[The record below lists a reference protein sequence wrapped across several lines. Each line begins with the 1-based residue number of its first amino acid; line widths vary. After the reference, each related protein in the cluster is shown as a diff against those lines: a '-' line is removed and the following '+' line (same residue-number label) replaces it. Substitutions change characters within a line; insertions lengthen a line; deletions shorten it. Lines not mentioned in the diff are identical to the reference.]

1 MNESADNLN
10 NMNATPTDPIEPV
23 AEKSLPESESVIP
36 MTETLDQDAEPIV
49 VPTDS
54 CTSDK
59 EDGSV
64 VQADCMNESIEPSP
78 QAKVVESAPSDITT
92 DAVDAR
98 SDGANVNSTQQ
109 SDWIYAQAPHIDS
122 SKKKKKKSTGKAL
135 FVALTGIVLVCVVAF
150 AAVLFSG
157 DGQYDEGNSLSDVPE
172 ISAVSSADHDEEGLS
187 AAEIYQKTFKSCVS
201 VLAYEQN
208 SGELSIL
215 GSGVICQ
222 EDTQGKYTYI
232 VTCAHVIN
240 ESDYNIKIETWDGK
254 VYTAEVVNY
263 DDTNDIGVVRI
274 AASGL
279 QIAEFGDSTELQPGA
294 SVYALGTPY
303 SSKFAGTF
311 TRGMVSAVNRLV
323 TTKTSYQL
331 SCIQHDA
338 PINNGNSGGALFN
351 AYGQVV
357 GINALKISASGYE
370 GLGFA
375 VPSETVLKVVN
386 SIIETGI
393 APKTPKLGISYIQA
407 IYYSQFLAEFIEE
420 NNYPGG
426 AIVVAEIT
434 KDSGLYNTELQV
446 NDIIIGVNGL
456 ELTTPDV
463 LVQIIQNAHVGDTL
477 TLSVIRI
484 IMNEDNTDY
493 VDVEEFEVTAALTEK
508 KNDES
513 STDSQYEGYE
523 DFYEYFGDDSGDY
536 EDFYDYFYDYFYGGG
551 NSYGNNDTP
560 EGDNRFSIPND

>member
-1 MNESADNLN
+1 MNDMENNNQDLFGNQTAPQSGTEEVSDIPVSAIDEGSSVTDDLQDDSSSMSSSCNPDAQVQQDKKIECVDESTEEPLQQPTATAQGNVDASASPFLDAPPAVSYQQ
-10 NMNATPTDPIEPV
+10 MNA
-23 AEKSLPESESVIP
+23 
-36 MTETLDQDAEPIV
+36 
-49 VPTDS
+49 
-54 CTSDK
+54 
-59 EDGSV
+59 
-64 VQADCMNESIEPSP
+64 QAAYS
-78 QAKVVESAPSDITT
+78 
-92 DAVDAR
+92 
-98 SDGANVNSTQQ
+98 QQ
-109 SDWIYAQAPHIDS
+109 SQFTDG
-122 SKKKKKKSTGKAL
+122 KKPKKSKGKAI
-135 FVALTGIVLVCVVAF
+135 FVALAGILLVCVAAIF
-150 AAVLFSG
+150 AITLSRSG
-157 DGQYDEGNSLSDVPE
+157 TSNGNNSLSDVPE
-172 ISAVSSADHDEEGLS
+172 ISAVSSADYEEEGLS

-201 VLAYEQN
+201 VLAYKED
-208 SGELSIL
+208 SGELNIL

-222 EDTQGKYTYI
+222 EDEQGKYTYI
-232 VTCAHVIN
+232 ATCAHVIN
-240 ESDYNIKIETWDGK
+240 DTDYNVKIETWDGK
-254 VYTAEVVNY
+254 VYTAEVVNF

-279 QIAEFGDSTELQPGA
+279 QVAQFGDSSELQPGA
-294 SVYALGTPY
+294 TVYALGTPY

-375 VPSETVLKVVN
+375 VPSQTVIKVVN

-393 APKTPKLGISYIQA
+393 APKTPKLGISYVQA

-434 KDSGLYNTELQV
+434 KDSSLYDTELQV
-446 NDIIIGVNGL
+446 NDIIIGVNGQ

-463 LVQIIQNAHVGDTL
+463 LVQIIQNANVGDTL

-493 VDVEEFEVTAALTEK
+493 VDVKSFEVTAALTEK
-508 KNDES
+508 TNESES
-513 STDSQYEGYE
+513 SQSQYDGYE

-551 NSYGNNDTP
+551 NSYGQNDTP
-560 EGDNRFSIPND
+560 EGDNRFTIPEK

>member
-78 QAKVVESAPSDITT
+78 QAEVVESAPSDITT
-92 DAVDAR
+92 AAVDAC

-222 EDTQGKYTYI
+222 EDTHGKYTYI

-323 TTKTSYQL
+323 TTKTS
-331 SCIQHDA
+331 
-338 PINNGNSGGALFN
+338 
-351 AYGQVV
+351 
-357 GINALKISASGYE
+357 
-370 GLGFA
+370 
-375 VPSETVLKVVN
+375 
-386 SIIETGI
+386 
-393 APKTPKLGISYIQA
+393 
-407 IYYSQFLAEFIEE
+407 
-420 NNYPGG
+420 
-426 AIVVAEIT
+426 
-434 KDSGLYNTELQV
+434 
-446 NDIIIGVNGL
+446 
-456 ELTTPDV
+456 
-463 LVQIIQNAHVGDTL
+463 
-477 TLSVIRI
+477 
-484 IMNEDNTDY
+484 
-493 VDVEEFEVTAALTEK
+493 
-508 KNDES
+508 
-513 STDSQYEGYE
+513 
-523 DFYEYFGDDSGDY
+523 
-536 EDFYDYFYDYFYGGG
+536 
-551 NSYGNNDTP
+551 
-560 EGDNRFSIPND
+560 

>member
-1 MNESADNLN
+1 MNDMENNNQDLFGNQTAPQSGTGEVSDIPVSSNDEGSSVTDDLQDDSSTMSSYCNPDAQVQQDKKIECADESTEEPLQQPTATAQGNVDASASPFLDAPPAVSYQQ
-10 NMNATPTDPIEPV
+10 MNA
-23 AEKSLPESESVIP
+23 
-36 MTETLDQDAEPIV
+36 
-49 VPTDS
+49 
-54 CTSDK
+54 
-59 EDGSV
+59 
-64 VQADCMNESIEPSP
+64 QAAYSQ
-78 QAKVVESAPSDITT
+78 QAQFT
-92 DAVDAR
+92 DA
-98 SDGANVNSTQQ
+98 
-109 SDWIYAQAPHIDS
+109 
-122 SKKKKKKSTGKAL
+122 KKTKKSKGKAI
-135 FVALTGIVLVCVVAF
+135 FVALAGILLVCVAAIF
-150 AAVLFSG
+150 AITLSRSG
-157 DGQYDEGNSLSDVPE
+157 TSNGNNSLSDVPE
-172 ISAVSSADHDEEGLS
+172 ISAVSSADYEEEGLS

-201 VLAYEQN
+201 VLAYKED
-208 SGELSIL
+208 SGELNIL

-222 EDTQGKYTYI
+222 EDEQGKYTYI
-232 VTCAHVIN
+232 ATCAHVIN
-240 ESDYNIKIETWDGK
+240 DADYNVKIETWDGK
-254 VYTAEVVNY
+254 VYTAEVVNF

-279 QIAEFGDSTELQPGA
+279 QVAQFGDSSELQPGA
-294 SVYALGTPY
+294 TVYALGTPY

-375 VPSETVLKVVN
+375 VPSQTVIKVVN

-393 APKTPKLGISYIQA
+393 APKTPKLGISYVQA

-434 KDSGLYNTELQV
+434 KDSSLYDTQLQV
-446 NDIIIGVNGL
+446 NDIIIGVNGQ

-463 LVQIIQNAHVGDTL
+463 LVQIIQNANVGDTL

-493 VDVEEFEVTAALTEK
+493 VDVKSFEVTAALTEK
-508 KNDES
+508 TNESES
-513 STDSQYEGYE
+513 SQSQYDGYE

-551 NSYGNNDTP
+551 NSYGQNDTP
-560 EGDNRFSIPND
+560 EGDNRFTIPEK